1 MITDIDPAT
10 NAYWIANNWEGKRYD
25 YDLMPDDTIIDLG
38 SYTGEFATNIHNK
51 YGCQVICVEPTSAAN
66 HLSVYPWATVI
77 NAAASVDNIPMKF
90 GGAFYYTSAYEPG
103 NTEYPCFDVLE
114 LLDRP
119 IALMKLNV
127 EGFEYPIMS
136 RIIDSGLHKTIKH
149 FQIQFHKINET
160 SIYLRNQ
167 IRQSLIKTHKES
179 WCVPFCW
186 ESWELK
192 SC

>member
-10 NAYWIANNWEGKRYD
+10 NAFWIANNMEGKRYD

-38 SYTGEFATNIHNK
+38 SYTGEFAMNIHNK

-103 NTEYPCFDVLE
+103 DTEYPCFDVLE
-114 LLDRP
+114 LLDKE
-119 IALMKLNV
+119 IGLIKMNV
-127 EGFEYPIMS
+127 EGLEYVLMS
-136 RIIDSGLHKTIKH
+136 RILSSGLQNRIKY
-149 FQIQFHKINET
+149 FQIQFHKIDNRVDLNYAH
-160 SIYLRNQ
+160 IAKDLM
-167 IRQSLIKTHKES
+167 KTHELM
-179 WCVPFCW
+179 WRVPFCW
-186 ESWELK
+186 ESWIK
-192 SC
+192 K